1 MKKAKNAGPVE
12 ARNNKGVAASYVQ
25 FQAYLSSNPIAA
37 GDRLPP
43 ERELC
48 EILGV
53 PRSELR
59 KALSVAESEGTI
71 WRHVGKGTFLG
82 PRPSDELTT
91 ITSIANLTNPSEVMR
106 ARILLEPGI
115 AREAALCANN
125 SDIEELKLCIKQ
137 SRGVVTWRQ
146 CESWDNRF
154 HRAIAEAAHNRLLL
168 ALFDALNTVRRAVVW
183 GRLRDP
189 VGPPPSHQRF
199 KQHEAIVRAIQLR
212 DADDAGRL
220 MRAHLE
226 EVQRTI
232 LKASGH
238 HLD

>member
-1 MKKAKNAGPVE
+1 MTKAQNAVQTDVH
-12 ARNNKGVAASYVQ
+12 NHGVVASYVQ
-25 FQAYLSSNPIAA
+25 FQAFLSTSAIEP
-37 GDRLPP
+37 GERLPS

-59 KALSVAESEGTI
+59 KALAVAESEGII

-82 PRPSDELTT
+82 ARPSDELAT
-91 ITSIANLTNPSEVMR
+91 ITSIANLTNPSDVMR

-115 AREAALCANN
+115 AREAALCASNA
-125 SDIEELKLCIKQ
+125 DIDELNLCIRQ
-137 SRGVVTWRQ
+137 SRSVATWRQ

-154 HRAIAEAAHNRLLL
+154 HRSIAEAAHNRLLL
-168 ALFDALNTVRRAVVW
+168 ALFDVLNSVRRTVIW

-189 VGPPPSHQRF
+189 GGPPPSHERF
-199 KQHEAIVRAIQLR
+199 KQHEAIVRAIQDR
-212 DADDAGRL
+212 NADNAGRL

-226 EVQRTI
+226 EVQRKMTDT
-232 LKASGH
+232 SGD